1 MQSLFSQHTR
11 VPCTRMVPCTRI
23 EHQGTVHQ
31 GLKLRVSRY
40 GGPRWYGLR
49 LLLLDTCA
57 DSFTLLC
64 KQDKRVAER
73 LADAKLD
80 AERNYNKLAEVKPAC
95 GLRHIMPKVHH
106 IMLKGVAKL
115 ASLLPLLKANG
126 ASCVRGA

>member
-11 VPCTRMVPCTRI
+11 VPCTRI

-80 AERNYNKLAEVKPAC
+80 AERNYNKLAEVKPDC
-95 GLRHIMPKVHH
+95 GLRHTMPKVHRT
-106 IMLKGVAKL
+106 MLKGRAAKL
-115 ASLLPLLKANG
+115 ASLWPLLKGNG
-126 ASCVRGA
+126 ASCARGA